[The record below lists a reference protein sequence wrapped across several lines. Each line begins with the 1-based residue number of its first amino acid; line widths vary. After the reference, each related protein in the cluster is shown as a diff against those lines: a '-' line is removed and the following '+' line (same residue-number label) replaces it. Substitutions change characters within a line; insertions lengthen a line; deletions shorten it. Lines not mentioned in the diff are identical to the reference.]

1 MITPIHFTVWLI
13 LLMAWELVW
22 KGIALYKSG
31 KHEQITWFVVMFI
44 INTAGL
50 LPIIYLAFFQ
60 HASWMKKTKSNK
72 KKRAKKK

>member
-13 LLMAWELVW
+13 LLMAWEMVW

-31 KHEQITWFVVMFI
+31 KHKQITWFVVMFI
-44 INTAGL
+44 INTLGL

-60 HASWMKKTKSNK
+60 HSPWIKRTKFNK